1 MDPVTIGIATN
12 LLLELVGGKK
22 GLGFYEAQVLQGLI
36 DGIAGLF
43 AGPQR
48 TCVHKTHACT
58 YKDGSCVV
66 LLSKGANWQMEDIYA
81 CSYRKQIEGV

>member
-1 MDPVTIGIATN
+1 MDPVTISLATS

-22 GLGFYEAQVLQGLI
+22 SLGFAEAQILQGLI

-43 AGPQR
+43 KDAPR

-58 YKDGSCVV
+58 YREGSCIV
-66 LLSKGANWQMEDIYA
+66 LLSKGANWQMEDITS
-81 CSYRKQIEGV
+81 CPYRKQLEA